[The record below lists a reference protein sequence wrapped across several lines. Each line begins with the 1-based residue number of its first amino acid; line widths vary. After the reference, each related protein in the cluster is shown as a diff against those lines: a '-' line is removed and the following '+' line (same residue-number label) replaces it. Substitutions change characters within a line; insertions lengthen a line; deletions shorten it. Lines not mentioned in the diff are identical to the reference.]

1 MTKILFVCIHNSARS
16 QMAEAFVNNAG
27 LENVKA
33 ESAGIEKGNLNSVV
47 VDAMKEIGIDI
58 SQNKTNTVQEKI
70 NSGIYY
76 DYVITVCD
84 QASGERCPIFPGD
97 QYKRLHIE
105 FEDPSAF
112 QGTYEEKFEFSRKV
126 RDQIKVKMDE
136 FIKELQVK

>member
-1 MTKILFVCIHNSARS
+1 MIKILLVCIHNSARS

-27 LENVKA
+27 LENLKA
-33 ESAGIEKGNLNSVV
+33 ESAGIEKGKLNPIV

-70 NSGIYY
+70 DSGIYF

-97 QYKRLHIE
+97 AYKRLHIE

-112 QGTYEEKFEFSRKV
+112 QGTYEEKLDFTRNV
-126 RDQIKVKMDE
+126 RDQIEIKMNEFVKKLE
-136 FIKELQVK
+136 KE